1 MEQLTDKRKETNWC
15 VYRHLNEV
23 NGKMYV
29 GITSSK
35 PTTRWN
41 NGNGYKH
48 NKHFYGAIQKYGR
61 DAFRHDIL
69 YTGLTQEEAARLE
82 IKLIAKYQTQ
92 DPDKGYNIASGGCIN
107 SGWHLSAE
115 QKERLSTSQKGRVFS
130 EETRAKLR
138 EAWKTRTVSPETRTK
153 QSRMRKGTC
162 MGGSHHHARAV
173 ICVETGEVFPAIA
186 DAERAKGVFSESI
199 GRAARNG
206 GDHTA
211 GGYHWRYADEAVIS
225 HA

>member
-1 MEQLTDKRKETNWC
+1 MEETAHNNLETHQREYRQHNAQALGSRLHDESVVAILRIDK
-15 VYRHLNEV
+15 
-23 NGKMYV
+23 G
-29 GITSSK
+29 TS
-35 PTTRWN
+35 N
-41 NGNGYKH
+41 NIG
-48 NKHFYGAIQKYGR
+48 
-61 DAFRHDIL
+61 DS
-69 YTGLTQEEAARLE
+69 LTQEEAARLE